1 MFNALGSRPGIAT
14 WAFVVLVAV
23 LLPIV
28 AFRQHRALTA
38 GTMTAPRRPLLYA
51 SAVATHALL
60 LAGVLATVLADDL
73 RLFPA
78 FQVDARNL
86 LASAIALAL
95 GLLLLVE
102 RTRVADAVARER
114 TRLIAPRTPREYW
127 MFAGVAVSAGVAE
140 QLAYRGVLFSFF
152 LWYTGS
158 LWGAALLAAIP
169 FGLVHLFQGWRS
181 AIVVTVIALRDQIL
195 VGLTGTLV
203 FAIAIHIIHDIVA
216 GTVLMRRVRREESLI
231 AVS

>member
-14 WAFVVLVAV
+14 WAFAVLVAV

-28 AFRQHRALTA
+28 AFRQHQALKA
-38 GTMTAPRRPLLYA
+38 GTMPAPSRTLLYA

-60 LAGVLATVLADDL
+60 LLGVLACVLADDA

-78 FQVDARNL
+78 FTVDLWNVV
-86 LASAIALAL
+86 ASAIALAV

-102 RTRVADAVARER
+102 RLRASDAVARER
-114 TRLIAPRTPREYW
+114 TRLIAPRSAREYW
-127 MFAGVAVSAGVAE
+127 MFVGVAASAGVAE

-152 LWYTGS
+152 LWYTGT
-158 LWGAALLAAIP
+158 LWMAAVFAAIP

-181 AIVVTVIALRDQIL
+181 AMVVIVIALRDQIL
-195 VGLTGTLV
+195 VALTGTLV

-216 GTVLMRRVRREESLI
+216 GTVLMRRIRREESLS

>member
-14 WAFVVLVAV
+14 WAFVVLLGV

-28 AFRQHRALTA
+28 AFRQHQALKA
-38 GTMTAPRRPLLYA
+38 GTMAPPPRTVLYA

-60 LAGVLATVLADDL
+60 LLGVLACVLADDM

-78 FQVDARNL
+78 FAVDLRNL
-86 LASAIALAL
+86 VAAAIALAV
-95 GLLLLVE
+95 GLLLFVE
-102 RTRVADAVARER
+102 RLRATDAMARER
-114 TRLIAPRTPREYW
+114 TRLIAPRSMKEYW
-127 MFAGVAVSAGVAE
+127 MFVGVAVSAGFVE

-152 LWYTGS
+152 LWYTGT
-158 LWGAALLAAIP
+158 LWSAAVFAAIP

-181 AIVVTVIALRDQIL
+181 AIVVIVIALRDQIL
-195 VGLTGTLV
+195 VALTGTLA

-216 GTVLMRRVRREESLI
+216 GTVLMRRVRREESLS